1 MSWYSWS
8 VGADVT
14 VGASDGR
21 AVVGQAVVGHSVG
34 RGEIVGQGV
43 LFGSYSVG
51 QGVGTP
57 GACRRRPVG
66 SSRTP
71 PPAAA
76 AAAAAPLGA
85 DGEELGEEELGEEVG
100 VPAALWHQHPTARI
114 ATAAP
119 RHRGARIL

>member
-1 MSWYSWS
+1 MSWYSCA
-8 VGADVT
+8 VGADVS
-14 VGASDGR
+14 VG
-21 AVVGQAVVGHSVG
+21 AVVGNSVGHSVG
-34 RGEIVGQGV
+34 LGV

-51 QGVGTP
+51 EGVGTP

-85 DGEELGEEELGEEVG
+85 DVGEELGEEVG
-100 VPAALWHQHPTARI
+100 VPAAWWHQHPKAKI

-119 RHRGARIL
+119 RRRVARIS

>member
-8 VGADVT
+8 VGADVS
-14 VGASDGR
+14 VG
-21 AVVGQAVVGHSVG
+21 AVVGNSVGHSVG
-34 RGEIVGQGV
+34 LGVLFGSYSVGQGV
-43 LFGSYSVG
+43 LFGSYSVGHGVLSGSYSVG

-71 PPAAA
+71 PPAV
-76 AAAAAPLGA
+76 GA
-85 DGEELGEEELGEEVG
+85 DGEELGEEVG
-100 VPAALWHQHPTARI
+100 VPAAWWHQHPTARI

-119 RHRGARIL
+119 RRRGARIS

>member
-1 MSWYSWS
+1 MS
-8 VGADVT
+8 G
-14 VGASDGR
+14 
-21 AVVGQAVVGHSVG
+21 
-34 RGEIVGQGV
+34 
-43 LFGSYSVG
+43 LYSVG

-76 AAAAAPLGA
+76 AAPLGA
-85 DGEELGEEELGEEVG
+85 DVGEELGEEVG

-119 RHRGARIL
+119 RRRVARIS